1 MQRPAPRRGRI
12 LVSLLALLF
21 AVGVV
26 PLLWTS
32 YKLVS
37 RSREIL
43 ELDQKTSQL
52 DKARSL
58 SQQVAV
64 YVSSLRSQI
73 TAIARTLEVDMPPGG
88 FAGQPPEVQAIQLDN
103 ARTMLPLWA
112 ADLAGVTCEMLGTLD
127 KPTLI
132 VHGTDSNAYWPH
144 IAETMREC
152 LPRAEVTAQP
162 NVNHDGPVR
171 DPAGLAAIIKDFAA
185 RH

>member
-1 MQRPAPRRGRI
+1 MKRPAPRHGRI

-21 AVGVV
+21 VVGVV

-73 TAIARTLEVDMPPGG
+73 TAIARTLEVDLPPRG
-88 FAGQPPEVQAIQLDN
+88 FASRV
-103 ARTMLPLWA
+103 ARIRETKTLERFMGGNSALYSVSVV
-112 ADLAGVTCEMLGTLD
+112 DTAGSAEGKVVSGTR
-127 KPTLI
+127 
-132 VHGTDSNAYWPH
+132 S
-144 IAETMREC
+144 
-152 LPRAEVTAQP
+152 
-162 NVNHDGPVR
+162 
-171 DPAGLAAIIKDFAA
+171 
-185 RH
+185 